1 MDEYYMYLAL
11 EEAKK
16 AAMLDEVPVGAV
28 VVREGTVIARGHN
41 LRELMKDSTAHA
53 EMLAIHEACRTLG
66 GWRLMDCDVYVTL
79 EPCPMCAGALVNS
92 RIRRLIY
99 GASDP
104 KAGAGGSVYNILCDT
119 RLNHRIEVVPG
130 VLEEQCSS
138 LIKEYFKAKRK

>member
-1 MDEYYMYLAL
+1 MDEYYMTLAI

-28 VVREGTVIARGHN
+28 VVREGKVIARGHN
-41 LRELMKDSTAHA
+41 LRELMRDSTAHA
-53 EMLAIHEACRTLG
+53 EMLAIHEACRAVG
-66 GWRLMDCDVYVTL
+66 GWRLMNCDVYVTL

-104 KAGAGGSVYNILCDT
+104 KAGAGGSVYNILCDQ

-138 LIKEYFKAKRK
+138 LLRDYFRSKRR

>member
-130 VLEEQCSS
+130 VLEEKCSS
-138 LIKEYFKAKRK
+138 VIKEYFKAKRK